1 MPGGPDSAGG
11 DVHVLASVAV
21 VSVLVSAG
29 LYTDARRHQRE
40 AAIYRER
47 SRLMALEHARIR
59 RRCDLQAASLRR
71 VAVTH
76 REVMRR
82 AHGLVQAALDDGVKS
97 RPVDDPAAAALAVAL
112 ALFDDTDDTPE
123 TPWDRST

>member
-1 MPGGPDSAGG
+1 
-11 DVHVLASVAV
+11 VHVLASVAI

-71 VAVTH
+71 VAITH